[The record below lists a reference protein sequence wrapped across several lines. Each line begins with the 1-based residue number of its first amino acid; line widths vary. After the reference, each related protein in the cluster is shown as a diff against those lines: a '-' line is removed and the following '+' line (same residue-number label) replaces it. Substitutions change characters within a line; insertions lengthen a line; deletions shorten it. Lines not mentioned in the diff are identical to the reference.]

1 MEIVQKIR
9 WGILGL
15 GGIAHKFANDLNLVE
30 NAEIT
35 AVASRSVDKAQGF
48 GEQYNSKYTFGNYY
62 DLFNCQDVDVIYI
75 ATPHTSHK
83 EWSIKAM
90 NHGKHVLCEKPM
102 GMKRSDVVEMISVAK
117 KNRVFLME
125 ALWSR
130 FNPTLKKVK
139 ELVEIG
145 EIGELGYVH
154 ADFAF
159 YALDR
164 PEEGRVLNPNLGG
177 GSLYDIGIYPIFL
190 SYLLL
195 GKPEKILSSSKFYK
209 TGIEIQT
216 SMIFEY
222 PNAQAVLYSGLTSES
237 KMEAEISGS
246 NGTIFLYPRWHAA
259 KGYSLK
265 KDGVTQNFDMPT
277 NGNGYTYEIE
287 EVNTCLQE
295 GKLESELWTH
305 QNSLDL
311 AELLETIRLQNGI
324 TFPFGQ

>member
-1 MEIVQKIR
+1 MAEKIR

-35 AVASRSVDKAQGF
+35 AVASRNVDKAQEF
-48 GEQYNSKYTFGNYY
+48 GEQYSSKHVYGNYD
-62 DLFNCQDVDVIYI
+62 DLFHCQDVDVIYI

-90 NHGKHVLCEKPM
+90 KHGKNVLCEKPL
-102 GMKRSDVVEMISVAK
+102 GMNRADVEEMISVAK
-117 KNRVFLME
+117 NKKVFLME

-130 FNPTLKKVK
+130 FNPTIKKVK
-139 ELVEIG
+139 DMVDNG
-145 EIGELGYVH
+145 EIGDVGYLH

-177 GSLYDIGIYPIFL
+177 GSLLDIGIYPIFL

-195 GKPEKILSSSKFYK
+195 GKPEKIQSSSKFYK
-209 TGIEIQT
+209 TGVEIQT
-216 SMIFEY
+216 SMIFDY
-222 PNAQAVLYSGLTSES
+222 PNAKAVLYSGLTSKS

-246 NGTIFLYPRWHAA
+246 KGSIFIYPQWHSA
-259 KGYSLK
+259 KGYSLRK
-265 KDGVTQNFDMPT
+265 EGQLQEVDMPT
-277 NGNGYTYEIE
+277 VGNGYTYEIE
-287 EVNTCLQE
+287 AVNVSLQE
-295 GKLESELWTH
+295 GMLENDLWTH

-311 AELLETIRLQNGI
+311 AGLLETIRLQNGI
-324 TFPFGQ
+324 TFPFEQ

>member
-1 MEIVQKIR
+1 MSHKVR
-9 WGILGL
+9 WGIIGL

-30 NAEIT
+30 SAEIT
-35 AVASRSVDKAQGF
+35 AVASRSIEKAEEFREEYNAKHAF
-48 GEQYNSKYTFGNYY
+48 GSYEE
-62 DLFNCQDVDVIYI
+62 LFQCPEVDVIYI

-102 GMKRSDVVEMISVAK
+102 GMRRADIEELVSVAK
-117 KNRVFLME
+117 SNKVFLME

-130 FNPTLKKVK
+130 FNPTIKKVK
-139 ELVEIG
+139 ELVDKG
-145 EIGELGYVH
+145 EIGELGYLH

-164 PEEGRVLNPNLGG
+164 PEEGRLLNPELGG
-177 GSLYDIGIYPIFL
+177 GSLLDIGIYPIFL

-195 GKPEKILSSSKFYK
+195 GKPKKIQSSSKFYK
-209 TGIEIQT
+209 TGVEIQT
-216 SMIFEY
+216 SMLFDY
-222 PNAQAVLYSGLTSES
+222 PNAKALLYSGLTSKS

-246 NGTIFLYPRWHAA
+246 KGSIFLYPQWHAA
-259 KGYSLK
+259 KGFSLELEG
-265 KDGVTQNFDMPT
+265 DTQNFDIPT
-277 NGNGYTYEIE
+277 FGNGYTYEIE

-295 GKLESELWTH
+295 GSLESDLWTH

-311 AELLETIRLQNGI
+311 AELLETVRIQNGI
-324 TFPFGQ
+324 IFPFEQ

>member
-1 MEIVQKIR
+1 MSHKVR
-9 WGILGL
+9 WGIIGL

-30 NAEIT
+30 SAEIT
-35 AVASRSVDKAQGF
+35 AVASRSIEKAEEFREEYNAKHAF
-48 GEQYNSKYTFGNYY
+48 GSYEE
-62 DLFNCQDVDVIYI
+62 LFQCQEVDVIYI

-102 GMKRSDVVEMISVAK
+102 GMRRADIEELVSVAK
-117 KNRVFLME
+117 GNKVFLME

-130 FNPTLKKVK
+130 FNPTIKKVK
-139 ELVEIG
+139 ELVDKC
-145 EIGELGYVH
+145 EIGELGYLH

-164 PEEGRVLNPNLGG
+164 PEEGRLLNPDLGG
-177 GSLYDIGIYPIFL
+177 GSLLDIGIYPIFL

-195 GKPEKILSSSKFYK
+195 GKPEKIQSSSKFYK
-209 TGIEIQT
+209 TGVEIQT
-216 SMIFEY
+216 SMLFDY
-222 PNAQAVLYSGLTSES
+222 PNAKALLFSGLTSKS

-246 NGTIFLYPRWHAA
+246 KGSIFLYPQWHAA
-259 KGYSLK
+259 KGYSLELEG
-265 KDGVTQNFDMPT
+265 DTQNFDMPT
-277 NGNGYTYEIE
+277 LGNGYTYEIE

-295 GKLESELWTH
+295 GNLESDLWTH

-311 AELLETIRLQNGI
+311 AELLETIRIQNGI
-324 TFPFGQ
+324 TFPFEQ